1 MVLAPRIMKG
11 ELEKLPKHY
20 DGVSHNTVG
29 KDRTPSD
36 FEKLQG
42 RLATTGRQGPGNSP
56 TFLGLLINWPSH

>member
-11 ELEKLPKHY
+11 ELEKLPKHH
-20 DGVSHNTVG
+20 DGVSHGTVG

-42 RLATTGRQGPGNSP
+42 RLATETGTAGAGQ
-56 TFLGLLINWPSH
+56 